1 MSKANSV
8 GTKLQVNSK
17 AVGGL
22 KSIGGIEV
30 SADSI
35 DVTDLAI
42 RTATGNLSPA
52 SRTAARFPFPASWTA
67 KTKGRTSATRC

>member
-30 SADSI
+30 S
-35 DVTDLAI
+35 
-42 RTATGNLSPA
+42 TGNLSPA